1 MKKIFVLGVAVILLF
16 TSSYFPLSIDE
27 IENLDAKGILRDF
40 RLGVYGSNVVTEK
53 ETAIKIAEAVARDL
67 YGDRVGQHL
76 PFTVEELPNDPP
88 EWKVEGTAKKYGNF
102 RIVGGPEVHIRKY
115 DGAVT
120 FITFW
125 R

>member
-1 MKKIFVLGVAVILLF
+1 MKKILIFVICLMLLC
-16 TSSYFPLSIDE
+16 TSSYFSLPVDE
-27 IENLDAKGILRDF
+27 IASLEEKGILRDF
-40 RLGVYGSNVVTEK
+40 GFGVYDSNVVTQK

-67 YGDRVGQHL
+67 YGDRVSQHL

-88 EWKVEGTAKKYGNF
+88 EWKVEGTARKYGNF